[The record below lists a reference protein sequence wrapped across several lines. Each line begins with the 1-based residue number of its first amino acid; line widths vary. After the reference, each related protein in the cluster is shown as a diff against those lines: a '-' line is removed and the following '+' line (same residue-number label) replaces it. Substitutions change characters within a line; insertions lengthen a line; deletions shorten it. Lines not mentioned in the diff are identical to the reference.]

1 MGIAT
6 PVVMVSAFDNAQY
19 AVRSMKL
26 GAVDYLTKPVDIEQ
40 LKKYSLKSL

>member
-1 MGIAT
+1 
-6 PVVMVSAFDNAQY
+6 MVSAFDNAQY